1 MHLEPAN
8 DWRMTDELMQIPKP
22 SQLDDWRLY
31 QKLEVERIKHEKGE
45 AAAIDWGIWNTT
57 DNFEREEAKRIRT
70 FKASVKASIPQ
81 NEKLLHGP
89 KAEGT
94 QRSERRKSGD
104 LVKRNS
110 GDLVKR
116 NSRPKTMENQ
126 RKSGEMR
133 KAEGGGGKKTET
145 TVRKGQGTKAGDG
158 GANKKDAPTP
168 PTPLKN
174 KGAAE
179 GIRKS
184 ESLGKIESSCQ
195 TGSLGK
201 GEEVKKGGRVRV

>member
-81 NEKLLHGP
+81 NDKLLHGP
-89 KAEGT
+89 KVEGT

-116 NSRPKTMENQ
+116 NSRPKTMEGPK
-126 RKSGEMR
+126 KSSEMR
-133 KAEGGGGKKTET
+133 KPEGAGGKKTET
-145 TVRKGQGTKAGDG
+145 VARKGQGTKSGDC
-158 GANKKDAPTP
+158 GANKKDAPP
-168 PTPLKN
+168 PSAPLRN

-184 ESLGKIESSCQ
+184 ESLGKIDSAWQ

-201 GEEVKKGGRVRV
+201 GEEGKKGGRVRM